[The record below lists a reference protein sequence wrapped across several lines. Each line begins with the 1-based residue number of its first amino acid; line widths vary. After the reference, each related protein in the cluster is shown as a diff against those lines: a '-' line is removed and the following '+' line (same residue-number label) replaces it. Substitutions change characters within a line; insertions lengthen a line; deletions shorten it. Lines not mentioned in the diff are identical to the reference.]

1 MGILGWLLLASLIVI
16 SCGYFKSRKSGIW
29 LLQGAGTGI
38 GLFIAFWWVLPILWG
53 LVKFA
58 FWLAV
63 VALIGFA
70 AFAAVR
76 VFAKNA

>member
-1 MGILGWLLLASLIVI
+1 MGIPGWLLLASLIVI
-16 SCGYFKSRKSGIW
+16 SCGYFNSRKSNLWG
-29 LLQGAGTGI
+29 LKGAGTGLV
-38 GLFIAFWWVLPILWG
+38 LFVALWVVLPILWG